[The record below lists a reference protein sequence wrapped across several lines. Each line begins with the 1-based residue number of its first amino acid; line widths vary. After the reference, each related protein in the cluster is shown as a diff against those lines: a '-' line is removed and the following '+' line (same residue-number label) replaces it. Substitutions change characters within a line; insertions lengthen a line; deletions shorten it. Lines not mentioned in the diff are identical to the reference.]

1 MRNGRHRIWEGDE
14 PRYYHVRP
22 DKTMLEAR
30 EAICNVHLR
39 KMRRQ
44 CGKPAVQF
52 PKGFLPSC
60 KKHKTTK
67 LLAGRCRYIDA
78 SARCNKLI
86 NYHVPFAEL
95 CYDHRD
101 WDGLPCHLLK
111 LPTELRM
118 HIFSFLLPDK
128 PINAWLDAP
137 LRHDRERC
145 TLSVLLVNRQI
156 NDEAM
161 EVLYGSQPFI
171 IGLGR
176 DSIFMCGNIYGHD
189 KSEWPSIMTYNPP
202 RPNRNGHIPPMLKY
216 VRHIRL
222 QINFVNPGFPAGRP
236 QHYPVWDASI
246 DLYDL
251 RDSAKALAGILT
263 TEPNS
268 LCSLN
273 IVVVAQNMLHN
284 GTKAWT
290 NDELCKL
297 MHTVVQPLA
306 RLRAIPQVNLEGVC
320 EIHTTH
326 RISPTQYFLD
336 NIRPATTEDG
346 IAKPGEFV
354 LSYKYTADNQP
365 TLIRVT
371 RPIASHALFMRQKAN
386 LEEVLSSDRELVY
399 DVKYENAI
407 KRFDEFRKAYHAVES
422 NFRTAL
428 PRGKNWMLHRARL
441 ARENKDVDGIAKVR
455 QELEVEIKRIVGH
468 DRQAIAAKEEA
479 ALNALSEFDRQIGE
493 DDVSGGQIS
502 TGEGSDELPMD
513 ETV

>member
-1 MRNGRHRIWEGDE
+1 M
-14 PRYYHVRP
+14 HV
-22 DKTMLEAR
+22 
-30 EAICNVHLR
+30 
-39 KMRRQ
+39 
-44 CGKPAVQF
+44 
-52 PKGFLPSC
+52 
-60 KKHKTTK
+60 
-67 LLAGRCRYIDA
+67 
-78 SARCNKLI
+78 
-86 NYHVPFAEL
+86 
-95 CYDHRD
+95 
-101 WDGLPCHLLK
+101 
-111 LPTELRM
+111 
-118 HIFSFLLPDK
+118 FSFLLPDK

-145 TLSVLLVNRQI
+145 TLGLLLVNHQI
-156 NDEAM
+156 KDEAM
-161 EVLYGSQPFI
+161 EILYGSQPFI
-171 IGLGR
+171 VSLGR
-176 DSIFMCGNIYGHD
+176 DSIFMCGGIYGHD

-251 RDSAKALAGILT
+251 RDSAKALAGLLT
-263 TEPNS
+263 TMPHS

-273 IVVVAQNMLHN
+273 IIVVAQNMLHN
-284 GTKAWT
+284 GTKPWT
-290 NDELCKL
+290 KDELCKL
-297 MHTVVQPLA
+297 MYTVVQPLA

-336 NIRPATTEDG
+336 NIRPASAEDEV
-346 IAKPGEFV
+346 AKPGEFV

-371 RPIASHALFMRQKAN
+371 RPLASYDLFARQKTN
-386 LEEVLSSDRELVY
+386 FEEILSSNREHVY
-399 DVKYENAI
+399 NPKYENAV

-428 PRGKNWMLHRARL
+428 PRGKNWMLHKARL
-441 ARENKDVDGIAKVR
+441 ARENKDMDGIAKVR
-455 QELEVEIKRIVGH
+455 QELEMEIKRIIEH

-479 ALNALSEFDRQIGE
+479 ALTALSEFDRQMGEE
-493 DDVSGGQIS
+493 DDIGGEGS
-502 TGEGSDELPMD
+502 TGEDCDELSMD
-513 ETV
+513 DTV